1 MKELKE
7 ILKEIRV
14 TRIYGDEEK
23 VVAGVTADSR
33 AVQPG
38 WLFIAVR
45 GTQSD
50 GHLFIS
56 KAVEAGAVAVICEKL
71 PLPSEK
77 TGEDLPEEWAG
88 IVDRL
93 PAALIDV
100 LLVNKGHDN
109 TEPGDV
115 MPGRTPHGS
124 SPDKVTFIVV
134 DDSAAATG
142 MAASAF
148 YDHPSH
154 KVRLT
159 GVTGTNG
166 KTTVATLLYNMFE
179 GLGYKCG
186 LLSTVCNYVH
196 HTRRDAT
203 HTTPDPV
210 RLNAMLA
217 EMADEGCEYAFMEV
231 SSHAIDQRR
240 VSGLHFEGGIFT
252 NLTHDHL
259 DYHLTFDNYLAA
271 KKKFFDGLPKESF
284 ALVNTDDKNGNVML
298 QNCKASKYTFS
309 MHGMADFRCNIIEQG
324 FEGMQLKINGT
335 EVWTRF
341 IGDYNASNLL
351 AVYGAA
357 VLLGAGTEEVLRIL
371 STLRPVDGRT
381 EVIRSADG
389 ITGIVDYA
397 HTPDA
402 VENVI
407 EAINRLRQGQGRLI
421 VVVGAGGDRD
431 RTKRPVM
438 ARIAAAGADRLIL
451 TSDNPRS
458 EDPDSIIDDMQAGL
472 TPDAMPKMIRITG
485 RADAIRAAVMLAAPG
500 DIILVAGK
508 GHETYQEIKGVRHHF
523 DDREELRK
531 AFKMS

>member
-1 MKELKE
+1 MRELNR
-7 ILKEIRV
+7 ILADIKITSVHGDTDRV
-14 TRIYGDEEK
+14 IT
-23 VVAGVTADSR
+23 GVTADSR
-33 AVQPG
+33 EVKPG
-38 WLFIAVR
+38 FLFVAVR
-45 GTQSD
+45 GTKTD
-50 GHLFIS
+50 GHDFIG
-56 KAVEAGAVAVICEKL
+56 KAIERGASAVICEEL
-71 PLPSEK
+71 PDQE
-77 TGEDLPEEWAG
+77 A
-88 IVDRL
+88 
-93 PAALIDV
+93 
-100 LLVNKGHDN
+100 
-109 TEPGDV
+109 GDV
-115 MPGRTPHGS
+115 TM
-124 SPDKVTFIVV
+124 IVAG
-134 DDSAAATG
+134 DSAAATG
-142 MAASAF
+142 LAASAF
-148 YDHPSH
+148 YDYPSR

-166 KTTVATLLYNMFE
+166 KTTIATLLYNTFE
-179 GLGYKCG
+179 SLGYKCG

-196 HTRRDAT
+196 HTQRDAT

-210 RLNAMLA
+210 KLNALLA
-217 EMADEGCEYAFMEV
+217 EMADAGCEYVFMEV
-231 SSHAIDQRR
+231 SSHAVDQKRIA
-240 VSGLHFEGGIFT
+240 GLKYAGGVFT

-271 KKKFFDGLPKESF
+271 KKKFFDSLSPDAF
-284 ALVNTDDKNGNVML
+284 ALVNNDDRNGSVMV
-298 QNCKASKYTFS
+298 QNCRASRHTFS

-324 FEGMQLKINGT
+324 FEGMLLKINGT
-335 EVWTRF
+335 EVWTHF

-357 VLLGAGTEEVLRIL
+357 ILLGASQDDALRIL
-371 STLRPVDGRT
+371 STLRPVAGRM

-407 EAINRLRQGQGRLI
+407 EAVNRLRQGQGRLI

-458 EDPDSIIDDMQAGL
+458 EDPDAIIDEMQAGL
-472 TPDAMPKMIRITG
+472 SQEAVAKMIRITG
-485 RADAIRAAVMLAAPG
+485 RADAIRAAVMFASPG
-500 DIILVAGK
+500 DIIIVAGK
-508 GHETYQEIKGVRHHF
+508 GHETYQEIKGVRYHF

-531 AFKMS
+531 ALKIS